1 MLENERQK
9 SKKFESQSHEIESSK
24 NMVETLME
32 RIATAEK
39 EKTELVSRCEQI
51 AAMSEESSSYK
62 MQLNDVTQTLKAN
75 EKALENAVF
84 EKASIEHSQEELLKK
99 MKDLQ
104 KENDQ
109 LIVNIEGLKTE
120 NDGLI
125 NKNKNLEDRIR
136 NLEGQNKHHLQQ
148 INETLKLPLPISL
161 SLDRESLRSKSFEE
175 ADRIAEIQEA
185 ALAVVEA
192 TSAAA
197 LHAVS
202 GSNTYT
208 CLTSPTP
215 SETSQFIEDFEMDEI
230 EDQSP

>member
-1 MLENERQK
+1 MLEKEREK
-9 SKKFESQSHEIESSK
+9 AKKFESQSHEIESSK
-24 NMVETLME
+24 NMVETLLE

-39 EKTELVSRCEQI
+39 EKSELINRCDQFSVVSD
-51 AAMSEESSSYK
+51 ESSSYK
-62 MQLNDVTQTLKAN
+62 QQLNDMSQTLREN
-75 EKALENAVF
+75 EKALEKAISD
-84 EKASIEHSQEELLKK
+84 KASIEHSQEELLKK

-125 NKNKNLEDRIR
+125 TKNKNLEDRIKT
-136 NLEGQNKHHLQQ
+136 LEGQNKHHLQQ
-148 INETLKLPLPISL
+148 INDTLRLPGPSPL
-161 SLDRESLRSKSFEE
+161 SLDRESLRSKSIEE
-175 ADRIAEIQEA
+175 SDRIHEIQDA
-185 ALAVVEA
+185 ARAVVEA

-197 LHAVS
+197 LQAVS